1 MDTLLDRF
9 QAVLTVRGAESMFKI
24 VEINDFKQVWERAN
38 QMPMMARSR
47 HW

>member
-24 VEINDFKQVWERAN
+24 VEINDFKQVWERACK
-38 QMPMMARSR
+38 PYA
-47 HW
+47 HDGTI